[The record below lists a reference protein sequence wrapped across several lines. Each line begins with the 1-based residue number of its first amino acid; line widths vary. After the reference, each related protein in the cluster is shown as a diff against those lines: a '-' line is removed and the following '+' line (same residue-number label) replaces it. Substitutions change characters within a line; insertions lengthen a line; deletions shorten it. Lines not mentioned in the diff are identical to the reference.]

1 MEIRLFTMEDYP
13 AAYALWSSM
22 PGIGLSDSDGEDEI
36 RSFLLRNPDL
46 SYVAVNDGGTIVG
59 TVLAGHDGRRG
70 FLYHLA
76 VHPGFR
82 GQKAGERLVSAAL
95 QALRRQNIIKCHI
108 MVLADNEIGQGF
120 WSKIGWLKRDNLIIY
135 SMNVPGATGGSEDP
149 CSC

>member
-13 AAYALWSSM
+13 AAYALWSSV
-22 PGIGLSDSDGEDEI
+22 PGIGLSDSDGEAEI
-36 RSFLLRNPDL
+36 RSFLERNPDL
-46 SYVAVNDGGTIVG
+46 SFVAVNEEGKVAG

-82 GQKAGERLVSAAL
+82 GQKAGERLAAAAL
-95 QALRRQNIIKCHI
+95 QALGRMNIMKCHI
-108 MVLADNEIGQGF
+108 MVLADNEIGQAF
-120 WSKIGWLKRDNLIIY
+120 WSKIGWVKRDNLIIY
-135 SMNVPGATGGSEDP
+135 SMNTPEAAGCSEDP